1 MKLFY
6 SVLVLSICISCA
18 NTIQIEAPKPYASWP
33 NQEWAQAAEKAVI
46 ATGLDKAKLADE
58 KLFCPNGLTTRNLVH
73 LMAAIVSYE
82 SGFKPET
89 QYRESFKGSD
99 GKNVISRGLFQI
111 SFSSTQQARYGCKW
125 DKESDLH
132 DPIRNAQ
139 CGVQVVAALAKEN
152 GVMTNHSG
160 TSYKGAARYFSVM
173 RPSGKLSQIKNKLK
187 VWCE

>member
-1 MKLFY
+1 MKYL
-6 SVLVLSICISCA
+6 LLALLAACA
-18 NTIQIEAPKPYASWP
+18 TAPVVPPPEPSKPYASWP
-33 NQEWAQAAEKAVI
+33 NQEWAKAVEKAVI

-73 LMAAIVSYE
+73 LMAAIVHYE
-82 SGFKPET
+82 SGFKPAKE
-89 QYRESFKGSD
+89 YRESFKGSD
-99 GKNVISRGLFQI
+99 GKNIISTGLFQI

-125 DKESDLH
+125 SKQTDLH

-160 TSYKGAARYFSVM
+160 TNYKGAARYFSVM
-173 RPSGKLSQIKNKLK
+173 RPSGKLAQIKARLK
-187 VWCE
+187 GFCE